1 MNQYENNTFT
11 TKQWLQFFFV
21 GLFPWVT
28 VNSVFA
34 ELAVFNRYMP
44 EGKELSSQA
53 GLACQIANISLI
65 YVYLRSIFQ
74 DRFIT
79 IEKTVYILLF
89 LTIISCLTLSFLWQ
103 VTIGGHSIIIL
114 ACTFSGGIVGILSIV
129 TLYPWASNFQQPKA
143 ISALSTG
150 TAASS
155 LIGSLLGLI
164 QGAGETTQR
173 FSPFVYMFILSLL
186 AIISAYCFYSLN
198 NNNNNDI
205 NNKFNMDN
213 DNDDDE
219 GEKMKMYSNNNNVEK
234 NNYNSKKN
242 TSLLTINTNND
253 AKATLLIPNN
263 NINNI
268 SKSLNWKRLIVYI
281 LMPVIVQFFNCSL
294 NYALLP
300 GIVPYLI
307 CGHQL
312 TFWFTLLISF
322 SNVFG
327 RFISTFCQHNRM
339 ANLLPFLIFL
349 MICLFTL
356 AFILASSTPSI
367 KRTGLI
373 EILAGIGVAIFAG
386 LNGYIESLVFLVPS
400 RILKDENDQTKE
412 LGLQIVGVIGQVG
425 AFIGTAA
432 TAGLVTESNT
442 FHQC

>member
-114 ACTFSGGIVGILSIV
+114 TCTFSGGIVGILSIV

-173 FSPFVYMFILSLL
+173 FSPFVYMLILSLL
-186 AIISAYCFYSLN
+186 AIISVL
-198 NNNNNDI
+198 
-205 NNKFNMDN
+205 
-213 DNDDDE
+213 
-219 GEKMKMYSNNNNVEK
+219 
-234 NNYNSKKN
+234 
-242 TSLLTINTNND
+242 SLLSV
-253 AKATLLIPNN
+253 LL
-263 NINNI
+263 
-268 SKSLNWKRLIVYI
+268 RV
-281 LMPVIVQFFNCSL
+281 
-294 NYALLP
+294 
-300 GIVPYLI
+300 
-307 CGHQL
+307 
-312 TFWFTLLISF
+312 
-322 SNVFG
+322 
-327 RFISTFCQHNRM
+327 
-339 ANLLPFLIFL
+339 
-349 MICLFTL
+349 
-356 AFILASSTPSI
+356 
-367 KRTGLI
+367 
-373 EILAGIGVAIFAG
+373 
-386 LNGYIESLVFLVPS
+386 
-400 RILKDENDQTKE
+400 
-412 LGLQIVGVIGQVG
+412 
-425 AFIGTAA
+425 
-432 TAGLVTESNT
+432 
-442 FHQC
+442 